1 MDERY
6 SKTRSQEI
14 KDTQW
19 IEEATLAGDV
29 LLCKDLTIARN
40 ALEAQV
46 IYVSGAGIRLVQR
59 APCGGSHWAVMA
71 QCYLDAE
78 AKIVEMATRA
88 SGPYVMSVN
97 AATGLRRIRLA
108 YPPS

>member
-1 MDERY
+1 
-6 SKTRSQEI
+6 
-14 KDTQW
+14 
-19 IEEATLAGDV
+19 
-29 LLCKDLTIARN
+29 
-40 ALEAQV
+40 
-46 IYVSGAGIRLVQR
+46 
-59 APCGGSHWAVMA
+59 MA

-97 AATGLRRIRLA
+97 AAYGLRRIRLA